1 MYGRLY
7 EGYMYE
13 KNRKEALKLLTFW
26 DTSFPTTVDLSAY
39 EQLIGLFVKE
49 NEYTEALGVL
59 NIAKKKGE
67 RLFDVEILLL
77 LKLGKY
83 GSIIPVFREAF
94 AANYSIKEIVGISVV
109 KKLFELTRIEE
120 NRILDVTSKYM
131 KLTDSIDGGNGS
143 GSGSGSGSS
152 ATLTSIIS
160 NVASSLTPEES
171 ELIVQHTE
179 NIETIIA
186 DIEEITS
193 NLVYVE
199 RGSVESFNMLIRLW
213 REGGETHK
221 ERLQV

>member
-39 EQLIGLFVKE
+39 EQLIGLFIKE

-67 RLFDVEILLL
+67 RLIDVEILLL

-83 GSIIPVFREAF
+83 GSIIPVFRDAF

-120 NRILDVTSKYM
+120 KRILDVTSKYM
-131 KLTDSIDGGNGS
+131 KHTDSIDGGNGS
-143 GSGSGSGSS
+143 GSGSG

-171 ELIVQHTE
+171 ELIVQHTQ